1 MDPTRLVQNLGGFAR
16 RSTLLAAG
24 AAPRQLASAVH
35 RGVLV
40 RPRRGLY
47 AHPSVGARQIHAA
60 SHGGALTCGAALAEH
75 GVWLRD
81 PPHQCVVLLEQGH
94 AIRHLDCDQTP
105 VLHRR
110 RHAPRFGLD
119 DPVDALHH
127 FVVCAADDEAR
138 ACAVESCLSLG
149 LLTKP
154 DLDALSRGL
163 PRRLRDVVS
172 WCGAS
177 AGSGLETMVRRRLSM
192 LGIIAQSQVELP
204 GVGAVDLLIGDRLV
218 IELDGRSHHSREK
231 EFHQDRER
239 DAQTVLLGG
248 TTLRFSS
255 SQVLHELDAV
265 VGTIRAAMS
274 RGEHLTRSLLL
285 ASGPTRRWET
295 TPRRVPRA

>member
-24 AAPRQLASAVH
+24 ASPRRLASAVH
-35 RGVLV
+35 RGVLA

-47 AHPSVGARQIHAA
+47 AHPAVGASQLHAA

-81 PPHQCVVLLEQGH
+81 PPYQCVVLLEQGH
-94 AIRHLDCDQTP
+94 AIGHLDCDQTP
-105 VLHRR
+105 VFHRR
-110 RHAPRFGLD
+110 RQAPRFGLD
-119 DPVDALHH
+119 DPVSALRH
-127 FVVCAADDEAR
+127 FVLCAADDEAR
-138 ACAVESCLSLG
+138 ACAVESTLSLG
-149 LLTKP
+149 LLTKT
-154 DLDALSRGL
+154 DLDALARGL
-163 PRRLRDVVS
+163 PRRLRDVMT
-172 WCGAS
+172 WCGAT

-192 LGIIAQSQVELP
+192 LGITAQSQVDLP

-255 SQVLHELDAV
+255 SQVLHDLNAV
-265 VGTIRAAMS
+265 VRTIRAAMG

-285 ASGPTRRWET
+285 ASGPTRRYQPA
-295 TPRRVPRA
+295 PRRVPQA